1 MSVQEPQLENDESRS
16 FQSDEFTVI
25 ALGSLAGEVE
35 QASLASFPEAAITG
49 IPALTSSI
57 TLVLRSSDLGP
68 PTLRFTTAGPEI
80 IAASARTLSKAEII
94 TLVDVVL
101 LHEKIRIGIIVAAFA
116 TPERVP
122 AMVPAT

>member
-16 FQSDEFTVI
+16 FLPDEFTVI
-25 ALGSLAGEVE
+25 ALGSLAGEVS
-35 QASLASFPEAAITG
+35 QASLPAFPEAAITG
-49 IPALTSSI
+49 IPALTSSL
-57 TLVLRSSDLGP
+57 TLLLRSSDLWP

-80 IAASARTLSKAEII
+80 IAASARTSFKAEII
-94 TLVDVVL
+94 KLVDVLL
-101 LHEKIRIGIIVAAFA
+101 LHEKIRIGIIVAALA